1 MDLLDYGTS
10 SSSRASSF
18 FNGPGGEY
26 DPTSNDQ
33 LFFNMLFFNQTFWI
47 VGNPHKA
54 EDLRVNIVK
63 NGGTMSSSL
72 TIASRVI
79 FLKPD
84 GLTEALKAA
93 HDLKAVIQSH
103 ESDGVGLPLGEGWIN
118 DTLFLARPI
127 ETKPYLINEQNLFV
141 DGFWSGG
148 GLGRERQN
156 ASSSLKKKRSKRQKT
171 VHFPMSPTPTPN
183 DPVSLGPSS
192 SSTSI
197 GEPNT
202 ACSQSHIDDI
212 IQFDDLC
219 PTDLNKED
227 KESEPKTIPE
237 DVYKNTASQNVK
249 PFIVCQ
255 QPGDI
260 LTPPI
265 HKESAASVYRSSNV
279 AHPTRSATHGQN
291 QDGPAIITIQNTVT
305 PTGPIHLGQTD
316 KDVNQDETSTCP
328 AGVQLSSYS
337 QALEIFQGEGT
348 SFSSPQAIQG
358 DNDQQY
364 CPHSHPSFSGKEQFP
379 KGQVDVDKIR
389 DPDYVESEPEFDS
402 PMAEDKQQKVA
413 SGSISRSAEYNGRWR
428 NQTTVQPQD
437 TVAYRALVDDLR
449 SRVAGEGFPKGGMK
463 AYLIGRGIH
472 SLYTKYGALI
482 RQQVPGLPNS
492 RANFKKNAESAV
504 NPKWQKFIDEQN
516 AKTEVER

>member
-10 SSSRASSF
+10 SSSRGSSSL
-18 FNGPGGEY
+18 NGPGGDD
-26 DPTSNDQ
+26 DPTNNDQ

-54 EDLRVNIVK
+54 EDVRANILK
-63 NGGTMSSSL
+63 NGGTMSSSITL
-72 TIASRVI
+72 ASRVI

-103 ESDGVGLPLGEGWIN
+103 KSEGVGLPLAEGWIN

-141 DGFWSGG
+141 DGFWSGA

-171 VHFPMSPTPTPN
+171 VHFPNSPTPTRN

-197 GEPNT
+197 GEPPT
-202 ACSQSHIDDI
+202 ACCQSHIADLIQLDDP
-212 IQFDDLC
+212 C
-219 PTDLNKED
+219 RKELNKED
-227 KESEPKTIPE
+227 RESGPKINPE
-237 DVYKNTASQNVK
+237 DVYRNATSQTANA
-249 PFIVCQ
+249 FLVCPK
-255 QPGDI
+255 PGDI
-260 LTPPI
+260 LTPPN
-265 HKESAASVYRSSNV
+265 HKESPASVSQSSNV
-279 AHPTRSATHGQN
+279 AQHTRSATHKEN
-291 QDGPAIITIQNTVT
+291 QDGPARITIQNTTIPTCPVHLRHTNQEVT
-305 PTGPIHLGQTD
+305 
-316 KDVNQDETSTCP
+316 QDDTSTLSFT
-328 AGVQLSSYS
+328 GRLSSSS
-337 QALEIFQGEGT
+337 QASETFQGDGT
-348 SFSSPQAIQG
+348 SSSSRQPNQG
-358 DNDQQY
+358 DNDQD
-364 CPHSHPSFSGKEQFP
+364 CCSHSDPSSREKEPFP
-379 KGQVDVDKIR
+379 KAQVDFEKMK
-389 DPDYVESEPEFDS
+389 DPDYVESQPEFES
-402 PMAEDKQQKVA
+402 PMEEDKQKVQ
-413 SGSISRSAEYNGRWR
+413 SGSLSKSAKYNRRWR

-437 TVAYRALVDDLR
+437 AVAYQALVEDLK

-472 SLYTKYGALI
+472 SLYTKYGALL

-516 AKTEVER
+516 AKTGVEN

>member
-10 SSSRASSF
+10 SSSRGSSS
-18 FNGPGGEY
+18 FNGPGGDY
-26 DPTSNDQ
+26 DPTNNDQ

-47 VGNPHKA
+47 VGNPHKG
-54 EDLRVNIVK
+54 EDLRVDILK
-63 NGGTMSSSL
+63 NGGTMSSFITL
-72 TIASRVI
+72 ASRVI

-103 ESDGVGLPLGEGWIN
+103 KSDGVGLPLAEGWIN

-141 DGFWSGG
+141 DVFWSGV

-171 VHFPMSPTPTPN
+171 VHFPISPTPTP
-183 DPVSLGPSS
+183 DDSVSLGPSS
-192 SSTSI
+192 SSTAI
-197 GEPNT
+197 GEPPT
-202 ACSQSHIDDI
+202 TCSQSHIADL
-212 IQFDDLC
+212 IQIGDPC

-227 KESEPKTIPE
+227 NEGEPKVNVE
-237 DVYKNTASQNVK
+237 AVYRDATGGNANAL
-249 PFIVCQ
+249 FVCQ
-255 QPGDI
+255 KPGDMF
-260 LTPPI
+260 TPPI
-265 HKESAASVYRSSNV
+265 HKESPASVSQSSNV
-279 AHPTRSATHGQN
+279 AQQTRSATPSQN
-291 QDGPAIITIQNTVT
+291 QDGPVRITVQDIIT
-305 PTGPIHLGQTD
+305 PTGPIHLAQTSQE
-316 KDVNQDETSTCP
+316 VNQDDTSILPFSGQLWSSSQVSET
-328 AGVQLSSYS
+328 
-337 QALEIFQGEGT
+337 FQGDRP
-348 SFSSPQAIQG
+348 SSSSGQANQG
-358 DNDQQY
+358 DNDQH
-364 CPHSHPSFSGKEQFP
+364 CCSHSEPSSREKERFP
-379 KGQVDVDKIR
+379 KLR
-389 DPDYVESEPEFDS
+389 FNLDPYLNQLE
-402 PMAEDKQQKVA
+402 
-413 SGSISRSAEYNGRWR
+413 SAEYNRRWR

-437 TVAYRALVDDLR
+437 TVAYRALVEDLR

-492 RANFKKNAESAV
+492 RANFKKNAEGAV

-516 AKTEVER
+516 AKIEVER